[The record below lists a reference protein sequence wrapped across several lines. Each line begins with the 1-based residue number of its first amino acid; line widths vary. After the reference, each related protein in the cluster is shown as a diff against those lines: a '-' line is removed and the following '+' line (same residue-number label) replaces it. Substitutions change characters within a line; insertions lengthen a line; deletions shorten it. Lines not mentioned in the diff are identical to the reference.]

1 MNTQRLPYIDS
12 LRGIAAL
19 IVVLSHYAA
28 AFYPYSIYGL
38 QGNYRQKALWEDIF
52 FYPPFGVL
60 VAGHFA
66 VSLFFILSGYVLSY
80 SFLGEHRRMDALL
93 KAACKRP
100 VRLGGLVLFTVLAGY
115 GLWDAGWFYHQEIA
129 ELSGSAPWFSQ
140 YWQGDADSWKLIQDI
155 GLSLFA
161 SGSTYNPPLWSI
173 KVELYGSFLVFFFVA
188 VWGASRHR
196 LLILFFFLFLF
207 HRGFYAGFILG
218 MMAADIVKNHPR
230 VISRISNRYVSIAL
244 FLLCVYFSS
253 YPYCADAD
261 FFQQTWYALPVPKW
275 VGRGFPLV
283 GAFALFVMVVTNS
296 RTQKYLTH
304 RIWLFFGRI
313 SYSVYAVHFLVLGS
327 VSSFLFLTLYPHFGY
342 FLSFLMVL
350 ISGLAIIVVTAY
362 AATIYIDEPAIRIA
376 SSVADHVVG
385 FLKSIRIFDSAGPPP
400 SLPPLGGG
408 VYSCTEIRPCA
419 SPEEND

>member
-1 MNTQRLPYIDS
+1 
-12 LRGIAAL
+12 
-19 IVVLSHYAA
+19 
-28 AFYPYSIYGL
+28 
-38 QGNYRQKALWEDIF
+38 
-52 FYPPFGVL
+52 
-60 VAGHFA
+60 
-66 VSLFFILSGYVLSY
+66 
-80 SFLGEHRRMDALL
+80 
-93 KAACKRP
+93 
-100 VRLGGLVLFTVLAGY
+100 
-115 GLWDAGWFYHQEIA
+115 
-129 ELSGSAPWFSQ
+129 
-140 YWQGDADSWKLIQDI
+140 
-155 GLSLFA
+155 
-161 SGSTYNPPLWSI
+161 
-173 KVELYGSFLVFFFVA
+173 
-188 VWGASRHR
+188 
-196 LLILFFFLFLF
+196 
-207 HRGFYAGFILG
+207 

-230 VISRISNRYVSIAL
+230 VISRISNRYVSTALLAL
-244 FLLCVYFSS
+244 FGYFSS

-261 FFQQTWYALPVPKW
+261 FIQQTWYALPVPKW
-275 VGRGFPLV
+275 VGRGFPLI

-342 FLSFLMVL
+342 FLSFLVVL